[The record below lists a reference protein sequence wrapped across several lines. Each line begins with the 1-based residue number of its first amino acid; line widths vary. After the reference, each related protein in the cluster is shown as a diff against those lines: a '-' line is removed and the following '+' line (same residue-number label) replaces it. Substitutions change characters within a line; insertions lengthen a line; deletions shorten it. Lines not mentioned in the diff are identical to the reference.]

1 MWQKRLKPIF
11 LPVLLF
17 LSLTVLL
24 GLLLNL
30 FFQAGPFQRYLL
42 EQLSQTTGYE
52 LSAEKIRLNF
62 SKGIG
67 ISARNFRV
75 HTPGGLEAAGA
86 ARIRM
91 NFSLKDLLRGRIV
104 PKELA
109 ILDSKIHLTADKDH
123 GLSFQGKG
131 SVLEKSYAKI
141 LAAFP
146 RVSLENAR
154 VILEAA
160 DLPFKTLALTLK
172 IGQLT
177 LKSRDPVLL
186 EVSFRGT
193 ALYNGATAPFSGSGV
208 IGENTGKGLWIDCR
222 LNLEEIPLTRL
233 PLPEDLPVKRGVAE
247 INAEIKGDLN
257 EIVSIDGRLDF
268 RELDFVLID
277 EGDKKAFSFDRLTVP
292 FNASYVDSVLRVPFF
307 QIQNTAFLLNGASTF
322 DFAEPGNPHLDL
334 KVKSPFM
341 TLATFKRIFPTSLL
355 PIWLETRIFSIFS
368 GGSVC
373 VDLFSLNGPWHRLAL
388 LDLQENAELLLLKIT
403 CRGLTAFKD
412 EQALEV
418 NRVSGNLEIRNGEI
432 HVSGVNGHFGES
444 TIETGGMFLKDLYVD
459 DPYVR
464 VTASGSF
471 RVEDLMTQTHLKLIP
486 PEVRMKF
493 RQMERASGRLD
504 ADVNI
509 VYEPGWHFPKIEKG
523 RITLMDCTLDDPDI
537 PFPILIKEGA
547 LTITT
552 EKGKDFVA
560 EGQWGKS
567 KLSAS
572 GSLGDNW
579 QTGEAHLVAMADMDE
594 LLGHFYPG
602 LKASTTF
609 KNRIPCQ
616 VNLSKKKAWSFHGA
630 LDLKQA
636 FLETESMTVA
646 PFSREGGVLFSG
658 GILPGQRFTLKN
670 LQCNLGKSSFA
681 LSGGYDLQN
690 KDTFNFKVS
699 SKKLRLE
706 DLGVRFKKGNFT
718 AKGDLNCNISVT
730 ASRKNPSKTKVAGQM
745 AGKQLSFVTR
755 AFPHPI
761 KDCHFKLIF
770 AGDDVSIESLALKLG
785 KSPFRVKGQFQGWEG
800 MRGDISV
807 HSDLLDLND
816 LIPPEMEQK
825 FKKGNFKSVDF
836 TKSGSDQMKPGWEKN
851 THHFVETSD
860 VHFNITAPRVQW
872 EEAEFG
878 PLEIECALRSKDLY
892 ISRSSLRFERGKLL
906 LRGHLKRGKKSEMLF
921 TSYLEMDRQPLE
933 DLPTPLAFVKNR
945 LEGNLTMEALLF
957 ARGNKKKDLLS
968 SLTGSANVILEQG
981 VVKKSNVFIK
991 ILDNMSL
998 TRAFETRPENLS
1010 KDGLYFNRIE
1020 GHLDIDKGVATTD
1033 NLTMESPV
1041 FNAVAVGRAD
1051 LPNGMMD
1058 AEIGVHPLTTADL
1071 LVSQI
1076 PVLGYLLRGDDNT
1089 LVAEY
1094 FQVDGKMSDPNVEY
1108 MAFKS
1113 MSQGTYSFFKRLV
1126 LSPQRLFNNISD
1138 AAGDFEQKGLPLPDK
1153 SLQPEY
1159 DMAN

>member
-1 MWQKRLKPIF
+1 MWQKKLKAIR

-30 FFQAGPFQRYLL
+30 LIQTDSFQHYLL
-42 EQLSQTTGYE
+42 EQLSRTTGYK
-52 LSAEKIRLNF
+52 LSAEKINLNF

-67 ISARNFRV
+67 IRARNFKV
-75 HTPGGLEAAGA
+75 YTPDGHVTAGA

-104 PKELA
+104 PTELA
-109 ILDSKIHLTADKDH
+109 ILDPKIHLAAKKDH

-131 SVLEKSYAKI
+131 PVLEKSYTRI

-146 RVSLENAR
+146 LVSLENAH
-154 VILEAA
+154 VVLETAG
-160 DLPFKTLALTLK
+160 LTSKTLALTLK
-172 IGQLT
+172 SGQLT
-177 LKSRDPVLL
+177 RKSRDPVLL
-186 EVSFRGT
+186 EASFHGT
-193 ALYNGATAPFSGSGV
+193 ALYNGATAPFSGRGV
-208 IGENTGKGLWIDCR
+208 IGENAEKGLWIDSQF
-222 LNLEEIPLTRL
+222 NLKEIPLTRL
-233 PLPEDLPVKRGVAE
+233 PLPEDLPVKKGVVG
-247 INAEIKGDLN
+247 INAAIK
-257 EIVSIDGRLDF
+257 GRLDGILSIEGKLIF
-268 RELDFVLID
+268 RELDFLLID
-277 EGDKKAFSFDRLTVP
+277 EGDKKAFSFDQLAVP
-292 FNASYVDSVLRVPFF
+292 FNASYVDSILRIPFF
-307 QIQNTAFLLNGASTF
+307 QIQNTDFTLNGASTF
-322 DFAEPGNPHLDL
+322 NFTNPSDPHLDL

-373 VDLFSLNGPWHRLAL
+373 VDLFSLNGPWRRLEN
-388 LDLQENAELLLLKIT
+388 LDLQENAELLQLQIT
-403 CRGLTAFKD
+403 CKGLTAFKD
-412 EQALEV
+412 EQALKV
-418 NRVSGNLEIRNGEI
+418 DRVSGNLEIRNGEI
-432 HVSGVNGHFGES
+432 HVSGINGHFGES
-444 TIETGGMFLKDLYVD
+444 TIETGGLFLKDLYVE

-471 RVEDLMTQTHLKLIP
+471 RVEDLMTQTHLQLIP
-486 PEVRMKF
+486 PEVRTKF
-493 RQMERASGRLD
+493 RQIEGASGRLD

-509 VYEPGWHFPKIEKG
+509 VYEPGWHFPRIEKG
-523 RITLMDCTLDDPDI
+523 MITFMGCTLDDPDI

-547 LTITT
+547 LTITA
-552 EKGKDFVA
+552 ENGKNFVA

-567 KLSAS
+567 RLSAS

-594 LLGHFYPG
+594 LLGHFYPD

-616 VNLSKKKAWSFHGA
+616 VSLSKKKAWSFHGA

-646 PFSREGGVLFSG
+646 PFSSEGSVLFSG
-658 GILPGQRFTLKN
+658 GILPKKRFTLRN

-681 LSGGYDLQN
+681 LSGAYDLAN
-690 KDTFNFKVS
+690 KDTFNFNVS
-699 SKKLRLE
+699 TKKLLLE
-706 DLGVRFKKGNFT
+706 DLGIRFKKGNFT
-718 AKGDLNCNISVT
+718 AEGDLNCKISVT
-730 ASRKNPSKTKVAGQM
+730 ASRKDPTKTRVSGQM
-745 AGKQLSFVTR
+745 EGKQLSFVTR

-761 KDCHFKLIF
+761 KDCHFKLKF
-770 AGDDVSIESLALKLG
+770 SGDNVLIESLALKLG
-785 KSPFRVKGQFQGWEG
+785 KSPFQVKGEFQGWEG
-800 MRGDISV
+800 MRGDIAV
-807 HSDLLDLND
+807 RSDLLDLND
-816 LIPPEMEQK
+816 LIPPEMGQK
-825 FKKGNFKSVDF
+825 FKKGNFKSINF
-836 TKSGSDQMKPGWEKN
+836 TENGSDQMRPGWRRGA
-851 THHFVETSD
+851 HHFVETSD
-860 VHFNITAPRVQW
+860 VHLNITAPRVQW

-892 ISRSSLRFERGKLL
+892 ISRSSLRFERGRLL
-906 LRGHLKRGKKSEMLF
+906 LRGHLKRGKKPEMLF

-933 DLPTPLAFVKNR
+933 DLPTPLLFVKNR
-945 LEGNLTMEALLF
+945 LEGKLTLEALLF
-957 ARGNKKKDLLS
+957 AKGNTKKELLS
-968 SLTGSANVILEQG
+968 SLTGNANVLLEQG
-981 VVKKSNVFIK
+981 VVRKSNVFIK

-998 TRAFETRPENLS
+998 TRAFETRPEHLS

-1020 GHLDIDKGVATTD
+1020 GRLDIDKGIAKAG

-1041 FNAVAVGRAD
+1041 FNAVAEGQAD
-1051 LPNGMMD
+1051 LRTGMMD
-1058 AEIGVHPLTTADL
+1058 VEIGVHPLTTADL
-1071 LVSQI
+1071 LVNQI

-1094 FQVDGKMSDPNVEY
+1094 FQVDGKMSHPNVEY

-1113 MSQGTYSFFKRLV
+1113 MSHGTYSFFKRLF
-1126 LSPQRLFNNISD
+1126 LAPQRLFQNISE
-1138 AAGDFEQKGLPLPDK
+1138 AASDFEHKGLPLPDK

>member
-1 MWQKRLKPIF
+1 MWEKRLKAIL
-11 LPVLLF
+11 LPVVLF

-24 GLLLNL
+24 GLLLHL
-30 FFQAGPFQRYLL
+30 FIQTDLFQRYLL
-42 EQLSQTTGYE
+42 EQLSRTTGYE
-52 LSAEKIRLNF
+52 LSAEKITLNF
-62 SKGIG
+62 SNGIG
-67 ISARNFRV
+67 IRARNFKV
-75 HTPGGLEAAGA
+75 STPEGHEKAGA

-91 NFSLKDLLRGRIV
+91 NFSLKDLIKGRIV
-104 PKELA
+104 PTKLA
-109 ILDSKIHLTADKDH
+109 ILDPKIHLAAKKDH
-123 GLSFQGKG
+123 GLSFLGKG
-131 SVLEKSYAKI
+131 PVLEKSYTRI

-146 RVSLENAR
+146 LVSLENAQ
-154 VILEAA
+154 VVLETAG
-160 DLPFKTLALTLK
+160 LTLK
-172 IGQLT
+172 TMEIQLAR
-177 LKSRDPVLL
+177 KSRDPVLL
-186 EVSFRGT
+186 EASFNGT
-193 ALYNGATAPFSGSGV
+193 ALYDGATAPFSGKGV
-208 IGENTGKGLWIDCR
+208 MGENAENGLWIDGQ
-222 LNLEEIPLTRL
+222 LNLKQIPLTRL
-233 PLPEDLPVKRGVAE
+233 TLPEDLPVKKGIVG
-247 INAEIKGDLN
+247 INAAIKGNLDGIL
-257 EIVSIDGRLDF
+257 SIDGALVF
-268 RELDFVLID
+268 RELDFLLID
-277 EGDKKAFSFDRLTVP
+277 EGDKKAFSFERLTVP
-292 FNASYVDSVLRVPFF
+292 FNASYVDSILRIPFF
-307 QIQNTAFLLNGASTF
+307 QIQNPAFLLNGASTF
-322 DFAEPGNPHLDL
+322 DFTEPGNPHLDL

-355 PIWLETRIFSIFS
+355 PSWLETRIFSIFS

-373 VDLFSLNGPWHRLAL
+373 VDLFSLKGPWHRLAK
-388 LDLQENAELLLLKIT
+388 LDLQENADLLQLQIT
-403 CRGLTAFKD
+403 CKGLTAFKD

-418 NRVSGNLEIRNGEI
+418 DRVSGNLEIRNGEI

-444 TIETGGMFLKDLYVD
+444 TIETGGLFLKDLYVE

-486 PEVRMKF
+486 PEVRTKF
-493 RQMERASGRLD
+493 RQVEGASGRLD

-523 RITLMDCTLDDPDI
+523 MITFMDCTLDDPDN
-537 PFPILIKEGA
+537 PFPILVKEGA
-547 LTITT
+547 LTITA
-552 EKGKDFVA
+552 ENGKDFVA

-594 LLGHFYPG
+594 LLGYFYPD
-602 LKASTTF
+602 LKVSTTF

-616 VNLSKKKAWSFHGA
+616 VSLSKKKAWSFHGA

-646 PFSREGGVLFSG
+646 PFSSEGSVLFSG
-658 GILPGQRFTLKN
+658 GILPRQRFTLRN

-681 LSGGYDLQN
+681 LNGAYDLAN
-690 KDTFNFKVS
+690 KDTFNFNVS

-706 DLGVRFKKGNFT
+706 DLGIRFKKGNFT
-718 AKGDLNCNISVT
+718 AEGDLNCKISVT
-730 ASRKNPSKTKVAGQM
+730 ASRKDPSKTRLAGQM
-745 AGKQLSFVTR
+745 EGKQLSFVTK

-761 KDCHFKLIF
+761 KDCYFKLKF
-770 AGDDVSIESLALKLG
+770 TGNNVLIESLALKLG
-785 KSPFRVKGQFQGWEG
+785 KSPFQVKGEFQGWEG

-816 LIPPEMEQK
+816 LIPPEMERK
-825 FKKGNFKSVDF
+825 FKKGDFKSVNF
-836 TKSGSDQMKPGWEKN
+836 TKNGSDQMKPGWKKD

-860 VHFNITAPRVQW
+860 VHFTITAPRVQW

-906 LRGHLKRGKKSEMLF
+906 LRGHLKRGETPETLF

-945 LEGNLTMEALLF
+945 LEGKLTLEALLF
-957 ARGNKKKDLLS
+957 ARGNTKKELLS

-981 VVKKSNVFIK
+981 VVRKSNVFIK

-1010 KDGLYFNRIE
+1010 KDGLYFNRI
-1020 GHLDIDKGVATTD
+1020 GGRFDIDKGIAKAR

-1041 FNAVAVGRAD
+1041 FNAVAEGRAD
-1051 LPNGMMD
+1051 LRTGMMD

-1071 LVSQI
+1071 LVNQI

-1113 MSQGTYSFFKRLV
+1113 MSHGTYSFFKRLF
-1126 LSPQRLFNNISD
+1126 LSPQRLFQNISE
-1138 AAGDFEQKGLPLPDK
+1138 AASDFERKGLPLPDK

>member
-1 MWQKRLKPIF
+1 MWQKRLKAIL

-30 FFQAGPFQRYLL
+30 LIQTDPFQRYLL
-42 EQLSQTTGYE
+42 EQLSRTTGYE
-52 LSAEKIRLNF
+52 LSAEKITLNF
-62 SKGIG
+62 SNGIG
-67 ISARNFRV
+67 VRARNFRV
-75 HTPGGLEAAGA
+75 NTPEGDETAGA

-91 NFSLKDLLRGRIV
+91 DFSLKDLLKGRIV
-104 PKELA
+104 PTKLVIFDPE
-109 ILDSKIHLTADKDH
+109 IHLPAH

-131 SVLEKSYAKI
+131 LILEESHTRI

-146 RVSLENAR
+146 LVSFENAH
-154 VILEAA
+154 VVLETAG
-160 DLPFKTLALTLK
+160 LTFKTLD
-172 IGQLT
+172 IQLT
-177 LKSRDPVLL
+177 RKSRDPVLL
-186 EVSFRGT
+186 EASFHGS
-193 ALYNGATAPFSGSGV
+193 ALYNGATAPFSGRGMLRESA
-208 IGENTGKGLWIDCR
+208 EKGFLIDGR
-222 LNLEEIPLTRL
+222 FNVKEIPMTHL
-233 PLPEDLPVKRGVAE
+233 PFPEDLPVKKGYLE
-247 INAEIKGDLN
+247 LNAAVKGSMGDGIL
-257 EIVSIDGRLDF
+257 SIDGKLVFRDLDF
-268 RELDFVLID
+268 LLID

-292 FNASYVDSVLRVPFF
+292 FRASYVDSVLRIPFF
-307 QIQNTAFLLNGASTF
+307 QIQNAAFILNAASTF
-322 DFAEPGNPHLDL
+322 NFTEPGNPHLDL

-341 TLATFKRIFPTSLL
+341 TLATFKRIFPSSLL

-373 VDLFSLNGPWHRLAL
+373 VDLFSLNGPWHRLEN
-388 LDLQENAELLLLKIT
+388 LDLQENAELLQLQIT
-403 CRGLTAFKD
+403 CKGLTAFKD
-412 EQALEV
+412 EQALKV
-418 NRVSGNLEIRNGEI
+418 DRVSGNLEIRNGEI

-444 TIETGGMFLKDLYVD
+444 TIETGGLFLKDLYVE

-464 VTASGSF
+464 VTTSGSF
-471 RVEDLMTQTHLKLIP
+471 RVEDLVTQAHLKLIP
-486 PEVRMKF
+486 PEVRTKF
-493 RQMERASGRLD
+493 RRIEGASGRLN
-504 ADVNI
+504 ADINI
-509 VYEPGWHFPKIEKG
+509 VYESGWHFPKIEKG
-523 RITLMDCTLDDPDI
+523 MITFLDCALDDPDVLL
-537 PFPILIKEGA
+537 PILVKEGA
-547 LTITT
+547 LTITA
-552 EKGKDFVA
+552 EGGKYFVA

-572 GSLGDNW
+572 GNLGDNW
-579 QTGEAHLVAMADMDE
+579 QTGEVHLVAMADMDE
-594 LLGHFYPG
+594 LLGYFYPD
-602 LKASTTF
+602 LKASATF

-630 LDLKQA
+630 FDLKQA

-646 PFSREGGVLFSG
+646 PFSDEGGVLFSG

-681 LSGGYDLQN
+681 LSGAYDLAN
-690 KDTFNFKVS
+690 KDAFNFNVS
-699 SKKLRLE
+699 TQKLRIE
-706 DLGVRFKKGNFT
+706 DLGIRFKKGNFS
-718 AKGDLNCNISVT
+718 AEGDLNCKISVI
-730 ASRKNPSKTKVAGQM
+730 AFRKDPSKTRVAGQM
-745 AGKQLSFVTR
+745 EGKRLSFVTW

-761 KDCHFKLIF
+761 KDCHFKLKF
-770 AGDDVSIESLALKLG
+770 AGDNVLIESLALKLG
-785 KSPFRVKGQFQGWEG
+785 KSPFQVKGAFQGWKG

-807 HSDLLDLND
+807 HSDLLNLND
-816 LIPPEMEQK
+816 LIPPEMERK
-825 FKKGNFKSVDF
+825 FKKGDFESINF
-836 TKSGSDQMKPGWEKN
+836 TKNGSDRMKPGWKKG

-906 LRGHLKRGKKSEMLF
+906 LRGHLKRGKNPEMLF

-945 LEGNLTMEALLF
+945 LEGKLTLEALLF
-957 ARGNKKKDLLS
+957 ARGNTKNDLLS
-968 SLTGSANVILEQG
+968 SLTGNANVLLEQG
-981 VVKKSNVFIK
+981 VVRKSNVFIK

-1020 GHLDIDKGVATTD
+1020 GHLDIDKGIAKAG

-1041 FNAVAVGRAD
+1041 FNAVAEGQAD
-1051 LPNGMMD
+1051 LRTGIMD
-1058 AEIGVHPLTTADL
+1058 AEISVHPMTTADL
-1071 LVSQI
+1071 LVNQI

-1094 FQVDGKMSDPNVEY
+1094 FQVDGMMSDPNVEY

-1113 MSQGTYSFFKRLV
+1113 MSYGAYSFFKRLF
-1126 LSPQRLFNNISD
+1126 LSPQRLFQNISETT
-1138 AAGDFEQKGLPLPDK
+1138 GDFEHKGLSLPDK